1 MAQYVM
7 KQLVK
12 YGHVAPA
19 NLLHC
24 PYSPNAIQY
33 GKDNQTP
40 TPSDDSPLLGK
51 AGKKRIQQS
60 VGSFLYYARAV
71 DPRIVMA
78 LSDLSSQ
85 QSAPTEN
92 TMKRVNR
99 FLDYMWTHPDAI
111 IRYCASDMILN
122 VHSDA
127 SYLSAPKA
135 RSRAGGYFFPRQP
148 PTRWRSNQTKRPHPH
163 YVHHPKA
170 RCSIGSR
177 G

>member
-19 NLLHC
+19 KPQHC

-40 TPSDDSPLLGK
+40 MPSNDSPLLDK
-51 AGKKRIQQS
+51 AGKKRIQQI
-60 VGSFLYYARAV
+60 VGSFLYYAQTV
-71 DPRIVMA
+71 DPTIVMA

-92 TMKRVNR
+92 TMKQVIQ

-111 IRYCASDMILN
+111 I
-122 VHSDA
+122 
-127 SYLSAPKA
+127 
-135 RSRAGGYFFPRQP
+135 
-148 PTRWRSNQTKRPHPH
+148 
-163 YVHHPKA
+163 
-170 RCSIGSR
+170 
-177 G
+177 

>member
-19 NLLHC
+19 KPQHC
-24 PYSPNAIQY
+24 PYLPNAIQY

-40 TPSDDSPLLGK
+40 TPSNDSPLLDK
-51 AGKKRIQQS
+51 AGKKRIQQI
-60 VGSFLYYARAV
+60 VGSFFYYAQAV
-71 DPRIVMA
+71 DPTIVMA

-92 TMKRVNR
+92 TMKQVNQ
-99 FLDYMWTHPDAI
+99 FLDYMWAHPDAI
-111 IRYCASDMILN
+111 IRYRASDMILN

-127 SYLSAPKA
+127 SYLSAPKS
-135 RSRAGGYFFPRQP
+135 RSQAGG
-148 PTRWRSNQTKRPHPH
+148 
-163 YVHHPKA
+163 
-170 RCSIGSR
+170 
-177 G
+177 